1 MREKPAVVYP
11 ASNVDSLL
19 FRADMDSAA
28 SLRQSLQAASVVL
41 PDELS
46 ASSDVGISLVAMMG
60 DQSLRKG
67 GWVKRQSVNKTS
79 GRHRVGR
86 IVQLLSKRA

>member
-11 ASNVDSLL
+11 ASNVDSLMV
-19 FRADMDSAA
+19 RADMESAA
-28 SLRQSLQAASVVL
+28 SLRQSLRTASVRL

-46 ASSDVGISLVAMMG
+46 ASSDVGVSLVAMMG

-67 GWVKRQSVNKTS
+67 GRVKRQSI
-79 GRHRVGR
+79 H
-86 IVQLLSKRA
+86 